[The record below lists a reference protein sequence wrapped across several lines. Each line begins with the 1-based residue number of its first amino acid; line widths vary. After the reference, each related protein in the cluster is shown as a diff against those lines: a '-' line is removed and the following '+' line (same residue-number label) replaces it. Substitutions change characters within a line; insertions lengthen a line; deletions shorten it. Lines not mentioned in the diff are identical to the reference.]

1 MGLSGTETRDVAST
15 KTPWNL
21 DGGHMD
27 VQNPFNV
34 AEYLKMFVMKCG
46 KTFPHRPLPRQ
57 RIQGEQEL

>member
-34 AEYLKMFVMKCG
+34 AEYLTMFVMKYG
-46 KTFPHRPLPRQ
+46 KTFKRNAEPWPSPPAHPPP
-57 RIQGEQEL
+57 